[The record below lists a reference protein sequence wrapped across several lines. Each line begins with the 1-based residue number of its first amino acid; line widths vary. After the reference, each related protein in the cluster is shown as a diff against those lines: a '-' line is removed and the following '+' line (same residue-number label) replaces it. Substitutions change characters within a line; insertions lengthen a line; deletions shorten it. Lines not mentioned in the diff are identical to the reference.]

1 MEKYNEKVNK
11 SLTCDGL
18 DAIEDCLEGVIAHRD
33 LGFGTEDI
41 EYYREVIQSAK
52 NYLMED

>member
-1 MEKYNEKVNK
+1 MEELEEYNKQVNK

-18 DAIEDCLEGVIAHRD
+18 DAIEDCLEG
-33 LGFGTEDI
+33 FGTKDI

>member
-1 MEKYNEKVNK
+1 MEEYNKQVNK

-33 LGFGTEDI
+33 LGFAEDI

>member
-33 LGFGTEDI
+33 LGFTKDI